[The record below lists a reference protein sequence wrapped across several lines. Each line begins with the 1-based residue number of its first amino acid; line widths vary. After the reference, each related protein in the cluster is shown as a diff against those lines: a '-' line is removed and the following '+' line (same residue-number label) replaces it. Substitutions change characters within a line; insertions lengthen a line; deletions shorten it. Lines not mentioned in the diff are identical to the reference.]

1 MREVRSNDGNG
12 ATGTEADVAV
22 DAGHVLISESSSKLP
37 LGLHCEALATDRR
50 AGSGCRQ
57 VPGSDMSAS
66 PLLTPQEIQAV
77 TYYMR
82 SLYLCPV
89 GDASQPLVAKST
101 SLEDMP

>member
-1 MREVRSNDGNG
+1 
-12 ATGTEADVAV
+12 
-22 DAGHVLISESSSKLP
+22 
-37 LGLHCEALATDRR
+37 
-50 AGSGCRQ
+50 
-57 VPGSDMSAS
+57 MSAS